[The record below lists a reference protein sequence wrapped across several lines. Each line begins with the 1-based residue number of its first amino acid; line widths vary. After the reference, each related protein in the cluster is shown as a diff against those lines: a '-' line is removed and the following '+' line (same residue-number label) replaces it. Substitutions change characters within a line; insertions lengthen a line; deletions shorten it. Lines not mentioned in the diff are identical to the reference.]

1 MRLFFGMILGAAL
14 TVAAAYVSDTATKSP
29 GSGIDTR
36 PMVNWD
42 VVGQNVGA
50 LTAAI
55 KSGWAKLTTK
65 D

>member
-1 MRLFFGMILGAAL
+1 MRLFLGMILGVAL
-14 TVAAAYVSDTATKSP
+14 TIAVAYVSDTATKSP

-42 VVGQNVGA
+42 VVGQNVSA

-55 KSGWAKLTTK
+55 KSGWTKLTAK
-65 D
+65 E

>member
-14 TVAAAYVSDTATKSP
+14 TIAVAYVSDTATKSP
-29 GSGIDTR
+29 GADTK
-36 PMVNWD
+36 PMVNWE
-42 VVGQNVGA
+42 VVGQNVSA

-55 KSGWAKLTTK
+55 KSGWAKLTVK